1 MHTSAF
7 NHFDSIAPAPLNYA
21 APLLSDRCAVSQRNC
36 MAPRAPVERVAALRS
51 CSFLPRLSVMGEEPA
66 GERCLGFYF

>member
-1 MHTSAF
+1 MHTGAI
-7 NHFDSIAPAPLNYA
+7 NHFDSIAPAPLNSA
-21 APLLSDRCAVSQRNC
+21 APLLPDHCVVARRNC
-36 MAPRAPVERVAALRS
+36 MAPRVLVDRVAALRS